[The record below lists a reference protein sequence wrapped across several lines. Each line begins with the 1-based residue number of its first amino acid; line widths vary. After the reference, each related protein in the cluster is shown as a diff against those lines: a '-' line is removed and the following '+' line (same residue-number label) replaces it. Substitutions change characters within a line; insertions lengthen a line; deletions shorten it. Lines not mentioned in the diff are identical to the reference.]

1 MNFINYH
8 GTPTW
13 RRGRPP
19 NPLFSSFTV
28 KLTTLFVSTRSCTI
42 STHFSDD
49 SGFDFCLTYC
59 RDTELTGR
67 PKERMKSRSPLSET
81 EAAAPKLNSKSM
93 WGGFDSNS
101 FPNMLNWLSQSCQLF
116 SSSESRLD
124 TTKVLSDK
132 EQRSEP
138 VCNPTIIY
146 NTNGNTSVNVLL
158 KAHNKLYK
166 INYTQ
171 YTFLSLSLLVLYSAC
186 VIYLVSNVL
195 LSVLCLIIHYIEKQR
210 VCSLHIFDNK
220 RHTPFYDRF
229 RRVIA
234 NENIPRTRLIDFK
247 SITIPFY
254 QKLNIIS
261 LIINSFYMSCLYFQ
275 LIHRCKRSETEGTP
289 KSRCP
294 EWDSI
299 PPSLGQPGER
309 RILGLRATEPVEEK
323 EHLQLY
329 IDASRYQPLP
339 LSPLR
344 TGPTPLHSVHSAK
357 GSTRSDLK
365 HALPIQGLPHGTPH
379 PQKDLPQS
387 TPHHLKD
394 LSECTPH
401 RI

>member
-28 KLTTLFVSTRSCTI
+28 KLTTLYVSTRSCTI

-138 VCNPTIIY
+138 VCNPTII
-146 NTNGNTSVNVLL
+146 
-158 KAHNKLYK
+158 
-166 INYTQ
+166 
-171 YTFLSLSLLVLYSAC
+171 
-186 VIYLVSNVL
+186 
-195 LSVLCLIIHYIEKQR
+195 
-210 VCSLHIFDNK
+210 
-220 RHTPFYDRF
+220 
-229 RRVIA
+229 
-234 NENIPRTRLIDFK
+234 
-247 SITIPFY
+247 TIPFN
-254 QKLNIIS
+254 QKLNIMS